1 LRRLHYLLSYN
12 TTSLSA
18 FLNKDS
24 LLNMKYNTTPAENTS
39 HFSVYPYSLST
50 SGAMKPGVPD
60 SVYIPLS

>member
-1 LRRLHYLLSYN
+1 LHYLLSYS

-39 HFSVYPYSLST
+39 HFSEYPYSLST
-50 SGAMKPGVPD
+50 SGAMNPGVPD
-60 SVYIPLS
+60 NV